1 MAAGGTFYSSS
12 TNENEIDSILNKL
25 VRTIRQMDTIN
36 SEIPLLENM
45 FDKVLSSNKYEL
57 ENSEQELLKKI
68 IERRIRMQSITSE
81 RVISEFDSLI
91 VVISNLKLSDLNRL
105 SVTLNLIE
113 VEDINVKNR
122 INNLNEKIGEL
133 IIKKK

>member
-1 MAAGGTFYSSS
+1 MAAGGTFYSSSS

-45 FDKVLSSNKYEL
+45 FDKVLSNKYEL

-68 IERRIRMQSITSE
+68 IERRIRMQSITNE
-81 RVISEFDSLI
+81 RVISEFDTLI

-113 VEDINVKNR
+113 VEDISVKNR
-122 INNLNEKIGEL
+122 INILNEKIGEL